1 MSFTHAAAEL
11 NLTQTAISHQIRNLE
26 QLLGFK
32 LFVRGGDR
40 LRLTLAGENYF
51 AKAQGIISE
60 LSLASEWAMGRQDDT
75 LTIGCLSTFQIKC
88 LLPNLEGFHL
98 QNPNLRL
105 RLKTLFP
112 NLSIT
117 NLDCDVAIYY
127 GAAEWPGMVAFE
139 LGEELVFP
147 VCSPKLLEQKT
158 LNSPADLKDHTV
170 IRAGSPFLLRDDW
183 PFWLQKAGLEE
194 VDFAKEIQF
203 DFLYPSYQAAIEG
216 LGVMMGRSSG
226 VAHDLAVGNLVE
238 PFRTRIQS
246 PSNYYLIV
254 AEGRRNE
261 PKIAAFITWVL
272 EELVPLLNTALPDI
286 KQ

>member
-1 MSFTHAAAEL
+1 MSFTHAAEEL

-32 LFVRGGDR
+32 LFVRGADK

-51 AKAQGIISE
+51 AKTQGIISD
-60 LSLASEWAMGRQDDT
+60 LSQASEWAMGKQDDT

-88 LLPNLEGFHL
+88 LLPNLDSFLRQH
-98 QNPNLRL
+98 PNLRL

-112 NLSIT
+112 NTSIT
-117 NLDCDVAIYY
+117 NLDCDVAIHY
-127 GAAEWPGMVAFE
+127 GAAQWPGMTAFE

-147 VCSPKLLEQKT
+147 VCSPKLLEQKP
-158 LNSPADLKDHTV
+158 LNSPVDLQNHTI

-183 PFWLQKAGLEE
+183 PFWLQKAGYGEI
-194 VDFAKEIQF
+194 DFAKEIQF
-203 DFLYPSYQAAIEG
+203 DFLYPSYQATIEG

-226 VAHDLAVGNLVE
+226 VAHDLAAGILVE
-238 PFRTRIQS
+238 PFRTRILS

-254 AEGRRNE
+254 AEGRRAE
-261 PKIAAFITWVL
+261 PKIANFITWAHD
-272 EELVPLLNTALPDI
+272 ELVPLLNSALPDI